1 MLTQLFPSL
10 VTGVQSS
17 DKTSDIF
24 LKIKL
29 IHQLQIRNQQQ
40 DSHTDLRNCKTQSA
54 QWKSEQRNGAH
65 ILLCAKRISN
75 YPETKSLNWWLPQTE
90 SRSFIYPLI
99 ALNTDNKTANP
110 GPNHHFASITVIFSQ
125 LPSYPTNSQ
134 DMCLSL
140 GSHLPKSPCAAS
152 SLPYQVQAS
161 CHCLQGVLKC
171 TLALP
176 LLLFLRAVS
185 PVMPLFVF
193 FSHFTFSVL
202 LLTLR
207 VPRLLQDLFH
217 SSCRLCLKTLWMS
230 KQMSSQLV
238 TATVQRQ
245 LKKTCTN
252 SPWKL

>member
-1 MLTQLFPSL
+1 MLTQLFPFL

-17 DKTSDIF
+17 DNTSDIF
-24 LKIKL
+24 LDIKL
-29 IHQLQIRNQQQ
+29 INQLQIRNQQQ

-54 QWKSEQRNGAH
+54 RWESEQRNGVH
-65 ILLCAKRISN
+65 NLLCAKRISN
-75 YPETKSLNWWLPQTE
+75 YPETKSLNWWLPQTQ
-90 SRSFIYPLI
+90 SRSSIYPLI

-110 GPNHHFASITVIFSQ
+110 GPNHHFASIIVISSQ

-140 GSHLPKSPCAAS
+140 RSHLPESPCAAS

-161 CHCLQGVLKC
+161 CHCLQSVLKC

-176 LLLFLRAVS
+176 LLLFLGAVS

-207 VPRLLQDLFH
+207 VPHSLQDLFH
-217 SSCRLCLKTLWMS
+217 SSCRLCLKNLVDVKANEQPTGDS
-230 KQMSSQLV
+230 HSSE
-238 TATVQRQ
+238 AA
-245 LKKTCTN
+245 KKTCTN
-252 SPWKL
+252 IPWKL

>member
-1 MLTQLFPSL
+1 MHS
-10 VTGVQSS
+10 GNQSRGTVF
-17 DKTSDIF
+17 TSY
-24 LKIKL
+24 
-29 IHQLQIRNQQQ
+29 
-40 DSHTDLRNCKTQSA
+40 SVLRGS
-54 QWKSEQRNGAH
+54 GA
-65 ILLCAKRISN
+65 I
-75 YPETKSLNWWLPQTE
+75 PETKSLNWWLPQTQ

-99 ALNTDNKTANP
+99 ALNTDNKNANP
-110 GPNHHFASITVIFSQ
+110 GPNHHCASITVIFSQ

-140 GSHLPKSPCAAS
+140 GSHLPESPCAAS

-176 LLLFLRAVS
+176 LLLFLGAVS

-193 FSHFTFSVL
+193 FSHFIFSVL

-207 VPRLLQDLFH
+207 VPHSLQDLFH
-217 SSCRLCLKTLWMS
+217 SSCRSCLQTLWMS

-245 LKKTCTN
+245 LKKPARIYPEN
-252 SPWKL
+252 SDALGL